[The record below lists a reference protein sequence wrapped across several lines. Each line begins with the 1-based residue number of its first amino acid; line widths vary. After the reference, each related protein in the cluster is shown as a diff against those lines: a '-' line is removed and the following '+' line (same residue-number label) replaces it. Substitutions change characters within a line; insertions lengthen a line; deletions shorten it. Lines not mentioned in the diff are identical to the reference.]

1 MTFKAL
7 KGLATSYLSELLTP
21 FRPFPNLRSSSANF
35 LAVPRC
41 RTKTYGERAFAVA
54 APSLWNGLPAT
65 IRNTES
71 LSVFKCKV
79 MTFLFNN

>member
-7 KGLATSYLSELLTP
+7 KGLAPGDLSEFLTP
-21 FRPFPNLRSSSANF
+21 YRLLFPD
-35 LAVPRC
+35 VEQKP
-41 RTKTYGERAFAVA
+41 TERAFAVA

-79 MTFLFNN
+79 KTFLF

>member
-7 KGLATSYLSELLTP
+7 KGLVPGYLSELLTP
-21 FRPFPNLRSSSANF
+21 YRPFRNLRSSSAIF
-35 LAVPRC
+35 FVVPKC

-54 APSLWNGLPAT
+54 VPSLWNGLPAT

-79 MTFLFNN
+79 KTFLF